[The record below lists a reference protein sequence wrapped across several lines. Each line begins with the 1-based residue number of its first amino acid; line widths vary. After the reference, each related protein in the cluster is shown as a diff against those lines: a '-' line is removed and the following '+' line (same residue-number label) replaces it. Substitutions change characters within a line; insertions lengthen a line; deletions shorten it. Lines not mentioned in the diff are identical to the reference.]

1 MNTSA
6 IERAMQIS
14 RAREASKRSRR
25 KMGETGEHAGI
36 GEHDATRNNRHNSV
50 ESDDAPFL
58 ESGAMDFEVREA
70 DHGYPEPGEFAVD
83 GTLETPAA
91 PTGEFP
97 AYDQDPG
104 DEHPGAARQS
114 SPVDAGHHDAQ
125 TEPQNSDEADESI
138 NVDTAAAPEVA
149 RTLPEPPH
157 RDPVEDVIYDYPQ
170 SYDEPYDRRRDVER
184 IDIEKLGLE
193 NPKSPRMGDT
203 RIAEEF
209 RRIKRPLLRNAV
221 NAPLEEMRNLI
232 LVTSSVPDEGKTFSA
247 LNLALSISLER
258 DRTVLLVDC
267 DLQRNQLTNML
278 GVSNHPGLTE
288 YLSGQIVDI
297 GDVMLPTLV
306 SNINFIPSGATTRE
320 SAELMASDSMNS
332 LTRELSARYRDR
344 IIIFDSPP
352 LLASNA
358 ASVLAH
364 AVGQVVLVVEAEV
377 TPQKVV
383 VEGLSLIAD
392 HDLVGVLLNKRPL
405 RSGFG
410 YRHEYYGYY

>member
-1 MNTSA
+1 MSDTDEPAEVEELDPQHGGHFNNVA
-6 IERAMQIS
+6 
-14 RAREASKRSRR
+14 
-25 KMGETGEHAGI
+25 
-36 GEHDATRNNRHNSV
+36 HDAHYEGRHGV
-50 ESDDAPFL
+50 TGL
-58 ESGAMDFEVREA
+58 EVREA
-70 DHGYPEPGEFAVD
+70 EHDAAVQIEQQTQSDYAPAQYGAVEESIDTERPEPAYHTGRVHGPDGGSGENVSDLAPSD
-83 GTLETPAA
+83 GS
-91 PTGEFP
+91 
-97 AYDQDPG
+97 
-104 DEHPGAARQS
+104 GALHAD
-114 SPVDAGHHDAQ
+114 SPEEVVY
-125 TEPQNSDEADESI
+125 EYSDNDGG
-138 NVDTAAAPEVA
+138 
-149 RTLPEPPH
+149 L
-157 RDPVEDVIYDYPQ
+157 
-170 SYDEPYDRRRDVER
+170 YDRKRDVTR
-184 IDIEKLGLE
+184 IDIEKLGLA

-221 NAPLEEMRNLI
+221 NAPPEEMRNLI

-267 DLQRNQLTNML
+267 DLQRNQLTNLL
-278 GVSNHPGLTE
+278 GVSDHPGLTE
-288 YLSGQIVDI
+288 YLSGQIHDV

-306 SNINFIPSGATTRE
+306 PNVNFIPSGATTRE

-364 AVGQVVLVVEAEV
+364 AVGQVILVVEAEA

-392 HDLVGVLLNKRPL
+392 HDLVGVVLNKRPL
-405 RSGFG
+405 RSGTG
-410 YRHEYYGYY
+410 YRQDYYGYY